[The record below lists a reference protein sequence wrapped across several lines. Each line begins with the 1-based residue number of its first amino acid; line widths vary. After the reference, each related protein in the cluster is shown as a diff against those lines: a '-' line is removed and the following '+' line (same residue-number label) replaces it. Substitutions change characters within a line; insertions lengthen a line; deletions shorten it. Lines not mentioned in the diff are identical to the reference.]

1 MELLRRL
8 HARLAA
14 EKLDGVLISS
24 RQNKQPHLGISTGSG
39 YVLVTQTAAHITV
52 DFRYYSDIAS
62 RAAGYE
68 MHLLNTENPFAQAVN
83 QIIAKEDLTR
93 LGFEGEYVSWQTGVL
108 WHDTLNTNLCSTSLD
123 ALRQI
128 KPLTKSTV
136 SVQRAALPTAP
147 HSTSGVSFSP
157 VCASVKSLP
166 SWSGL

>member
-8 HARLAA
+8 RAWLAA

-39 YVLVTQTAAHITV
+39 YVLVSQTAAHILV

-108 WHDTLNTNLCSTSLD
+108 WRDTLNTTLCSTSLD

-128 KPLTKSTV
+128 KTADEIDRI
-136 SVQRAALPTAP
+136 RAACGIADR
-147 HSTSGVSFSP
+147 
-157 VCASVKSLP
+157 
-166 SWSGL
+166 

>member
-1 MELLRRL
+1 M
-8 HARLAA
+8 
-14 EKLDGVLISS
+14 
-24 RQNKQPHLGISTGSG
+24 
-39 YVLVTQTAAHITV
+39 LVTQTAAHITV

-108 WHDTLNTNLCSTSLD
+108 WRDTLNTTLCSTSLD

-128 KPLTKSTV
+128 KALTKSTV
-136 SVQRAALPTAP
+136 SVQHAALPTAP